1 MMEKERMNNDEQ
13 MIEKLLDKFYS
24 GTIEPHELQSLYA
37 YFLAAKPVAEQFRM
51 HVPVLRPLAIMH
63 SRIANTDAATT
74 NYAKRPKRYA
84 LLPIATIGWAAAVA
98 VVLILLL
105 PTFIGNNPVPPNGQ
119 IAEATMPIPVDEII
133 QRQMPEDIHY
143 AKPAK
148 SMTKQTRSADL
159 TIYNNDICADTY
171 DNATYTTNAAICMA
185 EDTETNK
192 TDNIADTALAIPY
205 NNHKEWVIYCN
216 NSCSSL
222 ELNNIVATTLNTH
235 TQYNEQI

>member
-37 YFLAAKPVAEQFRM
+37 YFLAAKPVAEQFRK

-84 LLPIATIGWAAAVA
+84 LSPIATIGWAAAVA

-105 PTFIGNNPVPPNGQ
+105 PTFIGNNPVSPNGQ
-119 IAEATMPIPVDEII
+119 IAEAPMPIPVDEII

-148 SMTKQTRSADL
+148 SMTGQTRSAHL
-159 TIYNNDICADTY
+159 TIYNDDICADTF
-171 DNATYTTNAAICMA
+171 DNATYATDEMMCMDQN
-185 EDTETNK
+185 ENNK
-192 TDNIADTALAIPY
+192 TTPLERY
-205 NNHKEWVIYCN
+205 NDPDKWVMYCN
-216 NSCSSL
+216 NNCSAN
-222 ELNNIVATTLNTH
+222 ELSQTLAAALDPNNQH
-235 TQYNEQI
+235 NEHI